1 MDTQSLLS
9 VKINFATSQNFFP
22 HIIEGILA
30 ILLVVI
36 FATRWRAI
44 HAALSKGPLWPLG
57 IDQYRFFGTVICTVI
72 YFVAMPFIGYQF
84 PNTGLGFLFASIPY
98 VFLIGILYLHSP
110 RPRQLVYAAINAV
123 VAPTIVWYLLSNV
136 FNISLP

>member
-1 MDTQSLLS
+1 MDTKSLLS
-9 VKINFATSQNFFP
+9 VKVDFATSHLFFP

-30 ILLVVI
+30 ILLVII
-36 FATRWRAI
+36 FATRWRTI
-44 HAALSKGPLWPLG
+44 QAALSKGPIWPFG

-72 YFVAMPFIGYQF
+72 YFVTMPLIGYQF

-98 VFLIGILYLHSP
+98 VFLIGVLYLHD
-110 RPRQLVYAAINAV
+110 RHPRQLVYAAINAV
-123 VAPTIVWYLLSNV
+123 IAPTIVWYLLSNV